1 MKLASAY
8 VNTVIRDATD
18 TLHQLS
24 GGELDLRFYLSSE
37 LPAVEI
43 DVKQLERVLRHLV
56 ADARDALPSGGRLT
70 IATRL
75 ALRSD
80 GHDVV
85 LTITDSRSRAVED
98 PTTSIFE
105 PTIAAKKAARGA
117 GLNRAA
123 VYGIVLQMGGQIT
136 VDNPPG
142 GGLTFAIRL
151 PVNDG

>member
-1 MKLASAY
+1 
-8 VNTVIRDATD
+8 
-18 TLHQLS
+18 
-24 GGELDLRFYLSSE
+24 
-37 LPAVEI
+37 
-43 DVKQLERVLRHLV
+43 VKQLERVLRHLV

-85 LTITDSRSRAVED
+85 LSITDSRSRMTDD
-98 PTTSIFE
+98 PATSVFE
-105 PTIAAKKAARGA
+105 PTISTKKTARGA

-136 VDNPPG
+136 VDSSPA
-142 GGLTFAIRL
+142 GGLTFTIRL

>member
-1 MKLASAY
+1 MRLTSAD
-8 VNTVIRDATD
+8 VNDVVRDVTD
-18 TLHQLS
+18 TLHQLA
-24 GGELDLRFYLSSE
+24 GGDLDLRFDLASE
-37 LPAVEI
+37 LPPVEI
-43 DVKQLERVLRHLV
+43 DMKQLERVLRHLV
-56 ADARDALPSGGRLT
+56 ADARDALPSGGRMT

-85 LTITDSRSRAVED
+85 LTISDSRPRLSDD

-105 PTIAAKKAARGA
+105 PTIVPKKAARGA

-123 VYGIVLQMGGQIT
+123 VYGIVLQMGGRIS
-136 VDNPPG
+136 VDTPPG
-142 GGLTFAIRL
+142 GGVTFAIRL